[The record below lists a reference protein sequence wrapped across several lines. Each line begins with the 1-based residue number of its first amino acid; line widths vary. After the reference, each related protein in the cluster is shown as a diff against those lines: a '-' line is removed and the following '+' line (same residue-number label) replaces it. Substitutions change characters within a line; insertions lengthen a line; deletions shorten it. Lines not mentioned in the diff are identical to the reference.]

1 MLCADTTCFYAGSS
15 LEQVCSTIEHIYF
28 SNPMWISIE
37 VFLPANM
44 LWRIASFKDCSFCIS
59 CFESKLS
66 PQCDTLMCNEGIA
79 RSDHVSPRSIL
90 PEINGRQAPCLPTRA
105 ADGPRSVLG
114 YTGVSIIGLL
124 IERWFLCGCTMP
136 EREIVVFFKELHRE
150 QGIVIFALSS

>member
-1 MLCADTTCFYAGSS
+1 MCVRTQHVLCWQLT
-15 LEQVCSTIEHIYF
+15 STGLFDYRTHLLLHSHVYF
-28 SNPMWISIE
+28 ETE
-37 VFLPANM
+37 VDLAANNII
-44 LWRIASFKDCSFCIS
+44 WRTDRFASAVT
-59 CFESKLS
+59 SKLS
-66 PQCDTLMCNEGIA
+66 PLRDTLMCNEGIA

-150 QGIVIFALSS
+150 QGINIFDLSW